1 MRRHVPSRYLRQTKT
16 DRLLIDRQRIAA
28 EERLDRKYLFT
39 TGDPSLSAADVAL
52 GSKHRG
58 RAFIPLPHGQT
69 LMLRPVFHR
78 ADERS
83 APTRWSAANSP
94 RPPN

>member
-52 GSKHRG
+52 GYKHVLE
-58 RAFIPLPHGQT
+58 A
-69 LMLRPVFHR
+69 
-78 ADERS
+78 ERS
-83 APTRWSAANSP
+83 FPYRTGTR
-94 RPPN
+94 